1 MMPCRSA
8 YNLGDRRLIV
18 ETTNSALAEQFANS
32 YSELSDVDREVG
44 TSSGVDSAP
53 FHLTIEHGALP
64 TASAAAVLTF
74 EGPVMP
80 GGDCQLFI
88 DGERTLLLFPGRGA
102 MHADHHAMRAHVI
115 FHPGEE
121 RSLGTTLGIA
131 AIEAAAFAGGQS
143 MIHAAA
149 LTLPEDSRMILLHA
163 PSGVGK
169 TTTALALVAGGF
181 ALESDDVAF
190 IHSDGVVKAWGMP
203 RDLKV
208 HRKSVAM
215 MPWVQPLLTGPWTD
229 EGERRLPREKLNPF
243 RRRGQHMPRPVAA
256 LFRLSRVGSRSEIRV
271 SDRAQMLASL
281 AADNVR
287 SSRYGLLPIQ
297 AHRFQMLAQMSTSV
311 PVYDL
316 CIGKDLHRIP
326 GLVDD
331 CVRNEPSRTGDAH
344 LLQLPEHMP
353 ANS

>member
-1 MMPCRSA
+1 MMPCRAA

-18 ETTNSALAEQFANS
+18 ETTNSALAEQFFNN
-32 YSELSDVDREVG
+32 YSELSDTGREVG

-53 FHLTIEHGALP
+53 FHLKIEHGSLP
-64 TASAAAVLTF
+64 TASAAAVLVF
-74 EGPVMP
+74 EGRVVP

-88 DGERTLLLFPGRGA
+88 DGERTLLIFPGRGA
-102 MHADHHAMRAHVI
+102 MHVDHHAMCAHVT

-121 RSLGTTLGIA
+121 RSLGTTLGSA
-131 AIEAAAFAGGQS
+131 AIEAAAFAGGQA

-169 TTTALALVAGGF
+169 TTTSLALVAGGF
-181 ALESDDVAF
+181 GLESDDVAF
-190 IHSDGVVKAWGMP
+190 IHGDGVVKAWGMP

-215 MPWVQPLLTGPWTD
+215 MPWVQPMLTGPWTD
-229 EGERRLPREKLNPF
+229 EDERRLPRETLNPF

-256 LFRLSRVGSRSEIRV
+256 LFRLSRVASRSEIRV
-271 SDRAQMLASL
+271 SNRSQMLASL

-287 SSRYGLLPIQ
+287 SSRYGLIPMQ
-297 AHRFQMLAQMSTSV
+297 AHRFQMLARMSTSV

-316 CIGKDLHRIP
+316 CIGKDLHRLP
-326 GLVDD
+326 GLVAD
-331 CVRNEPSRTGDAH
+331 CMRNEPSRTGDAH

-353 ANS
+353 AHT

>member
-1 MMPCRSA
+1 
-8 YNLGDRRLIV
+8 
-18 ETTNSALAEQFANS
+18 
-32 YSELSDVDREVG
+32 
-44 TSSGVDSAP
+44 
-53 FHLTIEHGALP
+53 
-64 TASAAAVLTF
+64 
-74 EGPVMP
+74 
-80 GGDCQLFI
+80 
-88 DGERTLLLFPGRGA
+88 
-102 MHADHHAMRAHVI
+102 
-115 FHPGEE
+115 
-121 RSLGTTLGIA
+121 
-131 AIEAAAFAGGQS
+131 
-143 MIHAAA
+143 
-149 LTLPEDSRMILLHA
+149 
-163 PSGVGK
+163 
-169 TTTALALVAGGF
+169 
-181 ALESDDVAF
+181 
-190 IHSDGVVKAWGMP
+190 MP

-208 HRKSVAM
+208 HRQSVAM

-256 LFRLSRVGSRSEIRV
+256 LFRLSRVASRSEIRV

-287 SSRYGLLPIQ
+287 SSRQGLLPIQ